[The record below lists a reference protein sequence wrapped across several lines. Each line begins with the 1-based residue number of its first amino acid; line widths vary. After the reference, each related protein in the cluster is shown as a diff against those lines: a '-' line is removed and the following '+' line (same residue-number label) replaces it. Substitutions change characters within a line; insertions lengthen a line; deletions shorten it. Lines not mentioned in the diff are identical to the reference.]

1 MIKDS
6 DRRLVADDKQIKVH
20 RNDVFKLE
28 EERHMAAGRLAAQN
42 PIISGT

>member
-6 DRRLVADDKQIKVH
+6 DGRLVADDKQIKVH
-20 RNDVFKLE
+20 CNDVFKLE